1 MYSSPTSQNS
11 YGGRN
16 IKALMKCK
24 ATNKSI
30 QQSQLVIT
38 EVALIPPGIIVSICT
53 STRSPKTIPKVH
65 AVSNTPGSREGSWS
79 KENRVMCQD
88 TGPASK
94 RGWLSTEVFKNTVSS
109 TYGMAENVL
118 STLGQN
124 QGCKERYGW
133 PCWHNKH

>member
-1 MYSSPTSQNS
+1 MYSSPTSENS

-24 ATNKSI
+24 ATDKSI
-30 QQSQLVIT
+30 QPSQLVIT
-38 EVALIPPGIIVSICT
+38 EVVLIPLGIIVSICT
-53 STRSPKTIPKVH
+53 STLSPITIPKVH
-65 AVSNTPGSREGSWS
+65 AVSNTPDSRERSWS
-79 KENRVMCQD
+79 RENRVMCQD

-118 STLGQN
+118 STLGQS